1 MMTAIAIDWYNAEY
15 EFAVHDAAE
24 IDHPSYPHVM
34 CVWIEE
40 LRKCPDARWVYSV
53 DIPDMQS
60 RDKDGYPQRLRS
72 LANGIVHT
80 REEAVAAVE
89 EAIRRIVSG
98 PVLVS

>member
-1 MMTAIAIDWYNAEY
+1 MTAIAIDWYNAEH

-24 IDHPSYPHVM
+24 VDHPSYPYPLCAWM
-34 CVWIEE
+34 EE
-40 LRKCPDARWVYSV
+40 LRKCPNARWAYSV

-60 RDKDGYPQRLRS
+60 RDENGFPKRLRS

-89 EAIRRIVSG
+89 EAIHRIVSG